1 MVSIS
6 SLISQHFREQLVNK
20 TEHLFDTIDSSQVN
34 VARRIVIFL
43 RNIRYSYYPLL
54 EKCNE
59 VFLSNMNDLDLDSI
73 SKILSLYHSLQFHSF
88 EFIKMAKKR
97 LTEMI
102 PLFDHPDGF
111 VKLFVALGP
120 IAGPEEKKQ

>member
-6 SLISQHFREQLVNK
+6 SLISKCFQEQLVNK

-34 VARRIVIFL
+34 IARRIVQFL
-43 RNIRYSYYPLL
+43 RNIKYSYYPLL
-54 EKCNE
+54 ERCNKI
-59 VFLSNMNDLDLDSI
+59 FLSNMNNLDLDSI
-73 SKILSLYHSLQFHSF
+73 SKILSLYRSLQFRNF
-88 EFIKMAKKR
+88 EFMLMAKKR

-102 PLFDHPDGF
+102 PLFDHPASF

-120 IAGPEEKKQ
+120 MAGPEEKTQ